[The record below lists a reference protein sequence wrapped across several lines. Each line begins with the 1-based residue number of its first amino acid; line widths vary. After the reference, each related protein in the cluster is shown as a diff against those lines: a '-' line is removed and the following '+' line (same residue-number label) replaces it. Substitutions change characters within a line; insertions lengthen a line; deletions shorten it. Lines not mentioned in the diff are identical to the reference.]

1 VRFLRRLDF
10 FEFPDLARCLA
21 FSQVSAS
28 YFWQARKQVDVSLG
42 STLYSIGNADI
53 DLTAQGVCSAGKF
66 DKNHIV
72 LVGGTA
78 RYTF

>member
-10 FEFPDLARCLA
+10 FQFPDLAGCLA
-21 FSQVSAS
+21 SSQVSAS
-28 YFWQARKQVDVSLG
+28 YFWQASKLLDVSLG
-42 STLYSIGNADI
+42 STLYLIGKADI
-53 DLTAQGVCSAGKF
+53 HLTAQSVRSAGKF

-78 RYTF
+78 PYTF